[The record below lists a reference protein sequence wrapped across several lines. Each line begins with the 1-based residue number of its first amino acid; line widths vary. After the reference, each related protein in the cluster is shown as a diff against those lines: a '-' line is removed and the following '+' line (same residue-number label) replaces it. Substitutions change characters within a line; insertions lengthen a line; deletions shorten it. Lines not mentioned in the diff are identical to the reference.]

1 MRIVYMGTPEFAL
14 APLYAIKDAGH
25 EIALVVTKADRPRNR
40 GKKIQSCPVKLAA
53 LEMGLPVES
62 PEKIKGNEEFINKLR
77 DIDPD
82 LMVVAAYGKILPK
95 EVLDIPRCGC
105 VNIHGSLLPKYRG
118 AAPIQR
124 AVINGEK
131 VTGITLMYMAEGM
144 DTGDMIAKKETEV
157 GEKTAD
163 ELFKELS
170 AIGAKLLVEYLPAI
184 ENGTAPR
191 EKQNDAEA
199 TLAPM
204 VYKEEL
210 DWTRPAHELAC
221 LIRGTECYTMLSG
234 QQLKVH
240 AAKEG
245 TGSGAPGTVIRV
257 DKKNLEVACGEGSLF
272 ITNLQLPGKKAM
284 DISAFL
290 LGNKIEEGSVLG

>member
-1 MRIVYMGTPEFAL
+1 MGTPEFAL

-163 ELFKELS
+163 E
-170 AIGAKLLVEYLPAI
+170 
-184 ENGTAPR
+184 
-191 EKQNDAEA
+191 A

-234 QQLKVH
+234 QQLKIH